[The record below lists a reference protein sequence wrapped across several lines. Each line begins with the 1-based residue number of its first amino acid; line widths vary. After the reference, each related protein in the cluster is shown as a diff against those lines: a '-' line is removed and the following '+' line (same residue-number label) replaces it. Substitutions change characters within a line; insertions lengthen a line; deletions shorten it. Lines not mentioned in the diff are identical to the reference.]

1 MTIKEL
7 ILKLAY
13 SKDFYDRNRAIHFS
27 YYYPDLEETVYLRTK
42 AMDFLDYGINFQKT

>member
-13 SKDFYDRNRAIHFS
+13 SKNFYDRNRAKHFS
-27 YYYPDLEETVYLRTK
+27 YCYPDLEETVYLRTK
-42 AMDFLDYGINFQKT
+42 AMDFIEGLVR